1 MGDFHDK
8 MQMLIDSTAKGKITG
23 EVVVDQVYAHY
34 QEVHETFNHPDGG
47 QAYYARDSLYDNLS
61 GKIQKI
67 ADKTLTEDG
76 THPEDG
82 VKDVVD
88 SVNDGIRLRAPLEFG
103 DLRNSGHRIVTV
115 GQETVYDVPALIGR
129 QSAEELKQK
138 KHIQEILE
146 PGRYK
151 KGKL

>member
-8 MQMLIDSTAKGKITG
+8 MQMLIDSTARGNITG

-34 QEVHETFNHPDGG
+34 QEVNVTFRHPDGG
-47 QAYYARDSLYDNLS
+47 QAYYMRDSLYEDLN
-61 GKIQKI
+61 GKMQKI
-67 ADKTLTEDG
+67 ADSVLDEEG
-76 THPEDG
+76 THPEEG
-82 VKDVVD
+82 VKKVVD
-88 SVNDGIRLRAPLEFG
+88 SVNDSIKEKAPLEFG
-103 DLRNSGHRIVTV
+103 DLRGSGHRIVTV